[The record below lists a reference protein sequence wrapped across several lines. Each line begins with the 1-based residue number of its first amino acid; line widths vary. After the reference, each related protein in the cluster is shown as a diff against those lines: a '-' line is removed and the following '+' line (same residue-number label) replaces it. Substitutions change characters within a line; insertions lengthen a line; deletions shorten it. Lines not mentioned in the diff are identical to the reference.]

1 MTRSAAGAQTENEC
15 TRPAWQTRRMSPTAL
30 VTGATSGLGA
40 AFAHRLADDGYQLVL
55 VARDEARLRSVAG
68 ELHQAFGTRCE
79 VLAADLADPASR
91 QAVVERLAAP
101 EDPVD
106 LLVNNAGIATNG
118 EFWLTA
124 PDVLHGQLDLNVTA
138 VMALTRAVLP
148 GMVSRGHGGVITVAS
163 VAGMIPGRGSTYT
176 ASKAWA
182 IAFSEGLGRSLA
194 GTGVRVLASCPGFV
208 RTEFHQ
214 RAGIDM
220 TSAPSWV
227 WLRAEDV
234 VDDALRALDRDAG
247 VTVPSLRYKALVT
260 AVRLV
265 PRRIAR
271 RLVARSGSGRG
282 RT

>member
-1 MTRSAAGAQTENEC
+1 
-15 TRPAWQTRRMSPTAL
+15 MSPTAL

-40 AFAHRLADDGYQLVL
+40 AFAHRLADDGYGLVL
-55 VARDEARLRSVAG
+55 VARDEARLRSVAE
-68 ELHQAFGTRCE
+68 ELHQAFGTRCQ
-79 VLAADLADPASR
+79 VLAADLTDPASR
-91 QAVVERLAAP
+91 QAVLERLTAP
-101 EDPVD
+101 GEESVD
-106 LLVNNAGIATNG
+106 LLVNNAGMATNG
-118 EFWLTA
+118 EFWLTD
-124 PDVLHGQLDLNVTA
+124 PQLLHDQLDLNVTA

-148 GMVSRGHGGVITVAS
+148 GMVDRGHGGVITVAS

-182 IAFSEGLGRSLA
+182 IAFSEGLGRSLV

-208 RTEFHQ
+208 RTEFHR

-220 TSAPSWV
+220 SSAPSWV

-234 VDDALRALDRDAG
+234 VDDALRALARDAG
-247 VTVPSLRYKALVT
+247 VSVPSLRYKALVT

-265 PRRIAR
+265 PRRVAR